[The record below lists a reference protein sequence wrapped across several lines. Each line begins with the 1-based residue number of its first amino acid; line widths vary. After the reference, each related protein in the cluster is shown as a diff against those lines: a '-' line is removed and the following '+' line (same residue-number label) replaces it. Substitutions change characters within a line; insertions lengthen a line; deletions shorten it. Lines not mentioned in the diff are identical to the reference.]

1 MIVDVSLVAVAMTA
15 VINLAFAAL
24 AGMVAARFWLRDANA
39 PSSALPMRHGV
50 AIAWLV
56 LAGGALIL
64 LLDQAAQLSETV
76 IFTAWDSALVL
87 ATQTFSGQA
96 TTGIIGL
103 SLIAA
108 VFSWWRHA
116 FVKLALL
123 GFALAT
129 AVRAAMGH
137 AGEAGAFSLPVLI
150 EWLHLAAMSLWVGC
164 VIISGWVVFPALARI
179 HEPGNAVR
187 SYAARLSAWATV
199 ALVIIILSGVIN
211 TDRVLEN
218 YSDLIYTDYGNL
230 LLAKIVLVIVALGLG
245 GLNRIKGLPA
255 LGREPLDRGLRQF
268 TFVLKAE
275 SFVLAAVVV
284 LAAVLTNVSAHG

>member
-24 AGMVAARFWLRDANA
+24 AGMVAASFWLKAGNA
-39 PSSALPMRHGV
+39 PSSTLPMRRGI
-50 AIAWLV
+50 ALAWLA
-56 LAGGALIL
+56 LAGAALIM
-64 LLDQAAQLSETV
+64 LLDQAAQLSETS
-76 IFTAWDSALVL
+76 IFAAWDSALLL

-103 SLIAA
+103 GLIAA
-108 VFSWWRHA
+108 VLSLKCPA
-116 FVKLALL
+116 FVTPVLP

-137 AGEAGAFSLPVLI
+137 AGEAGIFSLPVLV

-164 VIISGWVVFPALARI
+164 VIISGWSVFPALDRI
-179 HEPGNAVR
+179 HESGNAVR
-187 SYAARLSAWATV
+187 SYAARLSSWATV
-199 ALVIIILSGVIN
+199 ALAIIILTGVFN
-211 TDRVLEN
+211 TGRVLEN
-218 YSDLIYTDYGNL
+218 YSDLVYTGYGNL
-230 LLAKIVLVIVALGLG
+230 LLAKIVLALVALSLG

-255 LGREPLDRGLRQF
+255 LGSAPLENGLRRF

-275 SFVLAAVVV
+275 SLVLAAVVV
-284 LAAVLTNVSAHG
+284 LAAVLTNVSPHG